1 MGFVEPFWDS
11 KASIHAMAVTL
22 NAHAS
27 GGLYLQQQFALL
39 VYPTGTADW
48 AFLDPEV
55 EASPKLGLKVI
66 MRGPLLQPFEDLP
79 DGPLQDQ
86 LPVNLMPLL
95 DEPRIITVFRH
106 LANIDYKTLI
116 PQNAR
121 KNKDP
126 NTFFLMFP
134 PSRKDE
140 HELVVKL
147 LEANKATIY
156 SSYTLGS
163 WDYFTSHVDA
173 GVILVSV
180 VLLPKS
186 QHAQSP
192 PERIPQVI
200 LFSQRPKPFTTS

>member
-11 KASIHAMAVTL
+11 KPSIQAMAATL

-27 GGLYLQQQFALL
+27 GGLYLQQQFTLL

-55 EASPKLGLKVI
+55 KASPKLGLKVI
-66 MRGPLLQPFEDLP
+66 MRGPVLQPFEDLL

-86 LPVNLMPLL
+86 LPVNPAPLP
-95 DEPRIITVFRH
+95 DEPRITTVFRH

-116 PQNAR
+116 HQNAR

-134 PSRKDE
+134 PSSKDE
-140 HELVVKL
+140 HELVVKF

-156 SSYTLGS
+156 SSYTPGS

-173 GVILVSV
+173 GVILVSIV
-180 VLLPKS
+180 PLS
-186 QHAQSP
+186 MSP
-192 PERIPQVI
+192 
-200 LFSQRPKPFTTS
+200 LARPADNSLR

>member
-11 KASIHAMAVTL
+11 NASIHAMAVTL

-66 MRGPLLQPFEDLP
+66 MRGPL
-79 DGPLQDQ
+79 QDQ
-86 LPVNLMPLL
+86 LPVNLMPLP
-95 DEPRIITVFRH
+95 DEPRITTVFRH

-140 HELVVKL
+140 HELVVKF

-173 GVILVSV
+173 GVILVSIV
-180 VLLPKS
+180 PLPRS
-186 QHAQSP
+186 QHALSP
-192 PERIPQVI
+192 AERISQVI